1 MVVPLPVQ
9 ALSRLAAFCF
19 GKLPT
24 HGDFVA
30 RGLPAA
36 ERDAWDLWASEGLQA
51 ARESLGD
58 AFGDRHDGAR
68 PCRFAFGPGPF
79 GDGWRAGALSPSIDS
94 AGRRFIIVVGARSAA
109 PLPAPGP
116 GEAVAAA
123 AEDEIYRAFE
133 AASTIDLMAASA
145 QDAFDSLPFDDSFSG
160 AARFWSSDATIVIT
174 APQPPPDL
182 LVRVLST

>member
-1 MVVPLPVQ
+1 MVFPLPRQ

-36 ERDAWDLWASEGLQA
+36 ERDAWDLWASEGLQS
-51 ARESLGD
+51 ARDALGH
-58 AFGDRHDGAR
+58 AFPERHDVGR
-68 PCRFAFGPGPF
+68 PIRFAFGPGPF
-79 GDGWRAGALSPSIDS
+79 GEGWRAGALSPSIDA
-94 AGRRFIIVVGARSAA
+94 AGRRFVVVVGARSTAPLAA
-109 PLPAPGP
+109 PGA
-116 GEAVAAA
+116 GEEVAAA

-133 AASTIDLMAASA
+133 HASTIDEMAASA
-145 QDAFDSLPFDDSFSG
+145 QDVFDSLTFEDSFSG
-160 AARFWSSDATIVIT
+160 GARFWSSDSAFEII

-182 LVRVLST
+182 LVRALST